1 MDGCRNEGS
10 ILAVT
15 AVKFKLNSG
24 IISAAAS
31 ARRLTPSGRGAGP
44 ADSYPPEV
52 QSINGSVFPA
62 VKYTFRSFFSILD
75 HGRVP
80 EDVVSALGQAP
91 ASVEVAPPAAPE
103 APPVDRATQFLALL
117 QRDGRL
123 LDFLMEDLGAYGD
136 AQVGAAARDVHAG
149 CRAVLTRYLSISP
162 VVDEEEGQQLK
173 IERGTDRPASRSS
186 AMSPANRPTPASS
199 VTAAGGRHASTCR
212 RFRPPCSPFSLPP
225 KSKFCKSRI
234 FP

>member
-1 MDGCRNEGS
+1 M
-10 ILAVT
+10 VPY
-15 AVKFKLNSG
+15 F
-24 IISAAAS
+24 
-31 ARRLTPSGRGAGP
+31 RR
-44 ADSYPPEV
+44 
-52 QSINGSVFPA
+52 
-62 VKYTFRSFFSILD
+62 VKYAFRSFFSILD

-80 EDVVSALGQAP
+80 EDVVSALRQAP

-103 APPVDRATQFLALL
+103 APPVNRATQFLALL

-173 IERGTDRPASRSS
+173 IERGTDPARIKVVG
-186 AMSPANRPTPASS
+186 N
-199 VTAAGGRHASTCR
+199 VAGEPPYTGIVRHRGWWATR
-212 RFRPPCSPFSLPP
+212 VDLPP
-225 KSKFCKSRI
+225 VPSAVQSVLA
-234 FP
+234 PAEVEVL